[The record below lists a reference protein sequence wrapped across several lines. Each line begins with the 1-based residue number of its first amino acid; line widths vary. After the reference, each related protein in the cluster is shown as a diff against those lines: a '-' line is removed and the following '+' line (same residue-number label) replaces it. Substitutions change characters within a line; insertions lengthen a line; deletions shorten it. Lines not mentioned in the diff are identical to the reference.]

1 MPCDDC
7 PGGKDWEDAARQ
19 AEAEVRRLTVERD
32 ALRDLARRHEQGD
45 IGDAG
50 FTSRVMKLLKAEDPA
65 TDPNGLTGH
74 EAIDRTY
81 EVRP

>member
-32 ALRDLARRHEQGD
+32 ALGDLARRHAEGD
-45 IGDAG
+45 IGNTE
-50 FTSRVMKLLKAEDPA
+50 FTSRVMKLLRA
-65 TDPNGLTGH
+65 
-74 EAIDRTY
+74 